1 MPLQWLTL
9 IQEAVGGPTNLII
22 KAKEILGLKGCDR
35 KKGLL
40 APTYTVL
47 NRLAL
52 DIRLR
57 RCYAGYHIGSRTSR
71 IIILRLI
78 FLACQ

>member
-1 MPLQWLTL
+1 L

-47 NRLAL
+47 DRLARN
-52 DIRLR
+52 IRLR
-57 RCYAGYHIGSRTSR
+57 RCYAGHHIGSRVSR
-71 IIILRLI
+71 TIILGL
-78 FLACQ
+78 FLFLPTSEYEK